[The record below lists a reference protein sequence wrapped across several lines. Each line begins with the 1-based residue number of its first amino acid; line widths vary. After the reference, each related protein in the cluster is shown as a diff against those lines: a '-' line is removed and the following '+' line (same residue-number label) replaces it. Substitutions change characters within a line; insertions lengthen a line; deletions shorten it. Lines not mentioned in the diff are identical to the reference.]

1 MGLKEQLSEEIKV
14 AMKMPDKLRLET
26 LRTMRAVLMER
37 EIEKR
42 GSGQPVTPEDE
53 MAVIMSAA
61 KKRKESIE
69 AFEKGGRQELAEQE
83 KKELAIIQEYL
94 PKQLGADDI
103 AKVIEQVVAETGA
116 SGAGDFG
123 KVMPLVMKQLKGKAD
138 GKLIQDMVK
147 KRLDPKDSGLGA

>member
-1 MGLKEQLSEEIKV
+1 MGLKEQIGEEIKA
-14 AMKMPDKLRLET
+14 AMKMPDKTRLET
-26 LRTMRAVLMER
+26 LRTLRAALMER

-53 MAVIMSAA
+53 MAVMMSAA

-69 AFEKGGRQELAEQE
+69 AFEKGGRAELVEQE

-94 PKQLGADDI
+94 PKQMSSDDV

-116 SGAGDFG
+116 GAAADFG
-123 KVMPLVMKQLKGKAD
+123 RVMPLVMKQLKGKAD
-138 GKLIQDMVK
+138 GKLIQEMVK
-147 KRLDPKDSGLGA
+147 KRLGG

>member
-26 LRTMRAVLMER
+26 LRTMRAALMEK

-42 GSGQPVTPEDE
+42 GSGNPVSPEDE
-53 MAVIMSAA
+53 IAVMMSAA

-69 AFEKGGRQELAEQE
+69 AFEKWGRSELVEQE

-94 PKQLGADDI
+94 PKQMSADDI
-103 AKVIEQVVAETGA
+103 AKAIEQIVVE
-116 SGAGDFG
+116 SGATSAADFG
-123 KVMPLVMKQLKGKAD
+123 KVMPQVMKQLKGKAD
-138 GKLIQDMVK
+138 GKLIQEMVK
-147 KRLDPKDSGLGA
+147 KRLGGS